1 MCVALAAAADLV
13 RTRLI
18 RNVATGGEGHEVL
31 LASQPTVP
39 TELSHGLPARRFPPP
54 WSVATAALSSA
65 ANGSFTTRND
75 AESAS
80 LSGLAGW
87 RFWPSKAVAA
97 PQWRRRPGL
106 RTRRHTGQW
115 NSCLPVD
122 FLARTSG
129 TKNTPPRLKRSYRRE
144 GQSHE

>member
-87 RFWPSKAVAA
+87 RFWPSKRWPRPSDAGA
-97 PQWRRRPGL
+97 PDYGPGATRANGTLVFPWIFWHALPELKTHRR
-106 RTRRHTGQW
+106 
-115 NSCLPVD
+115 V
-122 FLARTSG
+122 
-129 TKNTPPRLKRSYRRE
+129 
-144 GQSHE
+144 